1 MPVFVWKGRTSSG
14 LSASGELAAESE
26 AEVIAHLRARK
37 IIPTSVKTKPKEVS
51 IPFLSGRISTKE
63 LAVFTRQFATM
74 INSGLP
80 LMQCLDIQ
88 SQQADSSSFKKV
100 LWEVMEDVESGS
112 TLAEALRKHKNI
124 FSDLYVNMVAA
135 GETGGAL
142 DVVLGRLSRYLEK
155 SAALAR
161 KIKGAMIYPAIIIGV
176 SLLAIVILLVFVIP
190 VFATMFETFGG
201 QLPLP
206 TRIVLALST
215 FVKKYIIFA
224 ILGLLAA
231 GVGVRY
237 LRKSPN
243 GKGMVDKVLLK
254 LPIAGDLV
262 RKQAIARFSRT
273 LATLLSSGVPILDAL
288 EITAKTSGNKVIEDS
303 ILAARVSISEGETI
317 AEPLKQVGAFPPMV
331 TQMISIG
338 EAAGNLDEMLNKVA
352 DFYDSEVDAA
362 VENLTAA
369 LEPVII
375 VILGVF
381 VGGMMVSMYLPIFKF
396 VTLIRGD

>member
-1 MPVFVWKGRTSSG
+1 MPVYMWKGRTSSG
-14 LSASGELAAESE
+14 LSANGELAAESE
-26 AEVIAHLRARK
+26 TEVIAHLRARK
-37 IIPTSVKTKPKEVS
+37 IIPTSVRPKSKQIS

-88 SQQADSSSFKKV
+88 SQQVESSSFKKV
-100 LWEVMEDVESGS
+100 LWEVMEDVEGGS
-112 TLAEALRKHKNI
+112 TLAEALRKHKSI

-135 GETGGAL
+135 GESGGAL
-142 DVVLGRLSRYLEK
+142 DVVLGRLSTYLEK

-161 KIKGAMIYPAIIIGV
+161 KIKGAMIYPSLIIGISILAIIV
-176 SLLAIVILLVFVIP
+176 LLVFVIP
-190 VFATMFETFGG
+190 VFATMFENFGG

-206 TRIVLALST
+206 TRIVLGLST
-215 FVKKYIIFA
+215 LVKKYLIFA
-224 ILGLLAA
+224 VLGFVAA
-231 GVGVRY
+231 VFAIRY
-237 LRKSPN
+237 IRKSSN
-243 GKGMVDKVLLK
+243 GKSVIDGLVLK
-254 LPIAGDLV
+254 LPIVGDLV

-273 LATLLSSGVPILDAL
+273 LSTLLSSGVPILDAL
-288 EITAKTSGNKVIEDS
+288 EITSKTSGNKIIEDS
-303 ILAARVSISEGETI
+303 ILSARVSISEGETI

-331 TQMISIG
+331 TQMIAIG

-362 VENLTAA
+362 VENLTSAM
-369 LEPVII
+369 EPIII
-375 VILGVF
+375 VVLGVF
-381 VGGMMVSMYLPIFKF
+381 VGGMMVAMYLPIFKF

>member
-243 GKGMVDKVLLK
+243 GKGMVDRVLLK

>member
-176 SLLAIVILLVFVIP
+176 SLLAIVVLLVFVIP

>member
-1 MPVFVWKGRTSSG
+1 MPSFVWKGRTASG
-14 LSASGELAAESE
+14 LSASGELAAASE

-37 IIPTSVKTKPKEVS
+37 IIPTSVRNKPKELS
-51 IPFLSGRISTKE
+51 IPLLSGRVSTKD

-88 SQQADSSSFKKV
+88 SQQVDSASFRKV
-100 LWEVMEDVESGS
+100 LWSVMEDVEGGS
-112 TLAEALRKHKNI
+112 TLAEALKKHKNI
-124 FSDLYVNMVAA
+124 FTDLYVNMVAA

-142 DVVLGRLSRYLEK
+142 DVVLSRLSTYLEK
-155 SAALAR
+155 SAKLAR
-161 KIKGAMIYPAIIIGV
+161 KIKGAMIYPSIIVGVSVLAIIV
-176 SLLAIVILLVFVIP
+176 LLVFVIP

-215 FVKKYIIFA
+215 FVKKYLIFA
-224 ILGLLAA
+224 IVGLVVAFL
-231 GVGVRY
+231 GVRY
-237 LRKSPN
+237 LRRSSN
-243 GKGMVDKVLLK
+243 GKTLVDATMLK
-254 LPIAGDLV
+254 LPIVGDLI
-262 RKQAIARFSRT
+262 RKQSIARFSRT
-273 LATLLSSGVPILDAL
+273 LSTLLSSGVPILDAL

-303 ILAARVSISEGETI
+303 ILAARISISEGETI

-331 TQMISIG
+331 TQMIAIG
-338 EAAGNLDEMLNKVA
+338 EAAGNLDDMLNKVA
-352 DFYDSEVDAA
+352 DFYDAEVDAA

-369 LEPVII
+369 LEPII
-375 VILGVF
+375 VVVLGVF
-381 VGGMMVSMYLPIFKF
+381 VGGMMVAMYLPIFKF

>member
-1 MPVFVWKGRTSSG
+1 MPVFMWKGRTTSG

-26 AEVIAHLRARK
+26 TEVIAHLRARK
-37 IIPTSVKTKPKEVS
+37 IIPTSVRTKSKEIS

-88 SQQADSSSFKKV
+88 SQQVDSTSFKKV
-100 LWEVMEDVESGS
+100 LWEVMEDVEGGS
-112 TLAEALRKHKNI
+112 TLAEALRKHRSI

-135 GETGGAL
+135 GESGGAL
-142 DVVLGRLSRYLEK
+142 DVVLGRLSTYLEK

-161 KIKGAMIYPAIIIGV
+161 KIKGAMIYPSLIIGV
-176 SLLAIVILLVFVIP
+176 SVLAIIVLLVFVIP
-190 VFATMFETFGG
+190 VFATMFENFGG

-206 TRIVLALST
+206 TRIVLGLST
-215 FVKKYIIFA
+215 FVKKYLIFA
-224 ILGLLAA
+224 ILGLVAA
-231 GVGVRY
+231 GFGIKY
-237 LRKSPN
+237 IRKSAN
-243 GKGMVDKVLLK
+243 GKTLIDGLLLK
-254 LPIAGDLV
+254 LPIVGDLV
-262 RKQAIARFSRT
+262 KKQAIARFSRT
-273 LATLLSSGVPILDAL
+273 LSTLLSSGVPILDAL
-288 EITAKTSGNKVIEDS
+288 EITSKTSGNKVIEDS

-331 TQMISIG
+331 TQMIAIG

-352 DFYDSEVDAA
+352 DFYDTEVDAA

-369 LEPVII
+369 MEPIII
-375 VILGVF
+375 VVLGVF
-381 VGGMMVSMYLPIFKF
+381 VGGMMVAMYLPIFKF

>member
-1 MPVFVWKGRTSSG
+1 MPVFTWKGRTSSG

-37 IIPTSVKTKPKEVS
+37 IIPTSVRTKPKEIS
-51 IPFLSGRISTKE
+51 IPFLSGRVSTKE

-88 SQQADSSSFKKV
+88 SQQVESSAFKKV

-112 TLAEALRKHKNI
+112 TLAEALRKHRTI
-124 FSDLYVNMVAA
+124 FNDLYVNMVAA

-142 DVVLGRLSRYLEK
+142 DVVLGRLSKYLEK

-161 KIKGAMIYPAIIIGV
+161 KIKGAMIYPAIIISV
-176 SLLAIVILLVFVIP
+176 SVLAILVLLVFVIP

-206 TRIVLALST
+206 TRIVLGLST

-224 ILGLLAA
+224 IFGLLAL
-231 GVGVRY
+231 GVGIKY
-237 LRKSPN
+237 LRRSPK
-243 GKGMVDKVLLK
+243 GKGLIDRLLLR
-254 LPIAGDLV
+254 LPIVGDLV
-262 RKQAIARFSRT
+262 RKQSIARFSRT
-273 LATLLSSGVPILDAL
+273 LSTLLSSGVPILDAL

-331 TQMISIG
+331 TQMIAIG
-338 EAAGNLDEMLNKVA
+338 EAAGNLDDMLNKVA

-362 VENLTAA
+362 VENLTSAM
-369 LEPVII
+369 EPIII
-375 VILGVF
+375 VVLGVF

-396 VTLIRGD
+396 VTLIKGD

>member
-14 LSASGELAAESE
+14 LSANGELAAESE

-37 IIPTSVKTKPKEVS
+37 IIPTSVRNKPKELS

-88 SQQADSSSFKKV
+88 SQQVDSNSFKKV
-100 LWEVMEDVESGS
+100 LWEVMEDVEGGS

-142 DVVLGRLSRYLEK
+142 DVVLQRLSTYLEK

-176 SLLAIVILLVFVIP
+176 SVLAILVLLIFVIP

-206 TRIVLALST
+206 TRIVLGLST
-215 FVKKYIIFA
+215 FVKKYTLFA
-224 ILGLLAA
+224 ILGLAA
-231 GVGVRY
+231 GAFGIKY
-237 LRKSPN
+237 LRKSSG
-243 GKGMVDKVLLK
+243 GKTAVDGFLLK
-254 LPIAGDLV
+254 VPIVGDLV

-273 LATLLSSGVPILDAL
+273 LSTLLSSGVPILDAL
-288 EITAKTSGNKVIEDS
+288 EITSKTAGNKVIEDS

-331 TQMISIG
+331 TQMIAIG
-338 EAAGNLDEMLNKVA
+338 EAAGNLDDMLNKVA

-369 LEPVII
+369 MEPIII
-375 VILGVF
+375 VVLGVF
-381 VGGMMVSMYLPIFKF
+381 VGGMMVAMYLPIFKF

>member
-1 MPVFVWKGRTSSG
+1 MPAFMWKGRTASG
-14 LSASGELAAESE
+14 LSASGELAAASE

-37 IIPTSVKTKPKEVS
+37 IIPTSVRTKPKEIS
-51 IPFLSGRISTKE
+51 IPFLSGRVSTKD

-88 SQQADSSSFKKV
+88 SQQVESTAFKKV
-100 LWEVMEDVESGS
+100 LWEVMEDVEGGS

-124 FSDLYVNMVAA
+124 FNELYVNMVAA

-142 DVVLGRLSRYLEK
+142 DVVLGRLAKYLEK

-176 SLLAIVILLVFVIP
+176 SLLAITVLLVFVIP
-190 VFATMFETFGG
+190 VFSTMFETFGG

-206 TRIVLALST
+206 TRIVMFLSH
-215 FVKKYIIFA
+215 FVKRYLIFA
-224 ILGLLAA
+224 ILGLVAA
-231 GVGVRY
+231 GMGLKY
-237 LRKSPN
+237 LRKSSN
-243 GKGMVDKVLLK
+243 GRSLTDGILLK
-254 LPIAGDLV
+254 TPIIGDLV
-262 RKQAIARFSRT
+262 RKTAIARFSRT
-273 LATLLSSGVPILDAL
+273 LSTLLSSGVPILDAL
-288 EITAKTSGNKVIEDS
+288 QITAKTAGNKIIEDS

-331 TQMISIG
+331 CQMIAIG
-338 EAAGNLDEMLNKVA
+338 EAAGNLDDMLNKVA
-352 DFYDSEVDAA
+352 DFYDTEVDAS

-369 LEPVII
+369 LEPVI
-375 VILGVF
+375 VVFLGVF
-381 VGGMMVSMYLPIFKF
+381 VGGMMVAMYLPIFQF
-396 VTLIRGD
+396 VTLISGE